1 MNIAKKTDG
10 RMVLPLQLFGTVNTP
25 EGIADAMLCMDIDC
39 TDEAMLHWWRK
50 GAVPQAALVRLHKR
64 NGVIELET
72 LAVHRAD
79 DQGALHLP
87 QLTNAEVEYIQKF
100 CVVLRENNQ
109 TLEGQWTD
117 QFGQSGS
124 IKFLAP
130 DVSADVVPHKCADWS
145 EFKEWATRA
154 RDESDAAIFRGHG
167 SNRFRLKTTLHRA
180 GRHRLERYCSRTLV
194 QFRSNAEAVLGMHIN
209 MSDGDDYSML
219 LGLAQHHGLPTP
231 LLDWTSSPYIA
242 AFFAFADALE
252 SSESRPNDSH
262 VRVYGITRDF
272 LSRNSPDVVRVAFSV
287 PYVASLAIS
296 ARNNPRL
303 YAQQGQ
309 FLVTNVADV
318 EHYLCSIE
326 KNTGEKII
334 IAADVPI
341 ACVSEALEDLQF
353 MGLTAATMF
362 PGLDGVCKM
371 MRHEMSFKRR
381 PLPNAGKPSVE
392 AADLSHEN
400 GS

>member
-1 MNIAKKTDG
+1 MDTGMA
-10 RMVLPLQLFGTVNTP
+10 LPLQLFGTVDTP
-25 EGIADAMLCMDIDC
+25 EGTADAMLCMDIDC
-39 TDEAMLHWWRK
+39 TDQAMLHWWRK
-50 GAVPQAALVRLHKR
+50 ETVPQAALVRLHKR

-87 QLTNAEVEYIQKF
+87 PLTNAELEYIQKF
-100 CVVLRENNQ
+100 RVVLRENNQ
-109 TLEGQWTD
+109 TLEGEWTD
-117 QFGQSGS
+117 QSGQSGS
-124 IKFLAP
+124 IKFRAP
-130 DVSADVVPHKCADWS
+130 DVSANVVPHKCANWS

-180 GRHRLERYCSRTLV
+180 GRHRLERYCSGTLM
-194 QFRSNAEAVLGMHIN
+194 QFRSNAEAVLGMRIN
-209 MSDGDDYSML
+209 MSDGEDYSML

-242 AFFAFADALE
+242 AFFAFSDALE
-252 SSESRPNDSH
+252 SSEIRPNDSH
-262 VRVYGITRDF
+262 VRIYGVTRDF
-272 LSRNSPDVVRVAFSV
+272 LARSSPNVVRVAFSV
-287 PYVASLAIS
+287 PYVAALSIS

-326 KNTGEKII
+326 KNTGRKII

-371 MRHEMSFKRR
+371 MRHEMSFKSR
-381 PLPNAGKPSVE
+381 PLPNAGKPSDE
-392 AADLSHEN
+392 ADAKAV
-400 GS
+400 G

>member
-1 MNIAKKTDG
+1 MA
-10 RMVLPLQLFGTVNTP
+10 LPLQLFGTVDTP
-25 EGIADAMLCMDIDC
+25 EGIADAMLCRDIDC
-39 TDEAMLHWWRK
+39 ADQAMLHWWRK
-50 GAVPQAALVRLHKR
+50 GTVPQAALVRLHNR

-100 CVVLRENNQ
+100 RVVLRESNQ

-130 DVSADVVPHKCADWS
+130 NASADVVPHRCANWS

-154 RDESDAAIFRGHG
+154 RDKSDAAIFRGHG

-180 GRHRLERYCSRTLV
+180 GRHRLERYCTETLL
-194 QFRSNAEAVLGMHIN
+194 QFRSKAEAVLGMRIN
-209 MSDGDDYSML
+209 MSDGEDYSML

-252 SSESRPNDSH
+252 SAESRPNDSH
-262 VRVYGITRDF
+262 VRIYGITRDF
-272 LSRNSPDVVRVAFSV
+272 LVSNSPNPVMVAFSV
-287 PYVASLAIS
+287 PYVASLSIS

-326 KNTGEKII
+326 KNTGRKII

-371 MRHEMSFKRR
+371 MRHEMSFRSR
-381 PLPNAGKPSVE
+381 PLPDAGKPSD
-392 AADLSHEN
+392 AASDLSLGN